1 MSCRQM
7 SLKKS
12 MYLSTLA
19 SVSKVTG
26 NRLVE
31 EFANEMT
38 EDRVELERGDEIG
51 FDDTLSVE

>member
-1 MSCRQM
+1 MSCRQI

-31 EFANEMT
+31 EFAKEFT
-38 EDRVELERGDEIG
+38 DDKVELERGDEIG

>member
-1 MSCRQM
+1 MSCRQI

-31 EFANEMT
+31 ELAKELT
-38 EDRVELERGDEIG
+38 DDKVELERGDEIG